1 MATQHSRVQSRNQD
15 GQILVL
21 TTVSMVALL
30 GVMALSL
37 DASFMFEKRNRLH
50 AAADAAAKS
59 AAYEIIRNPT
69 VALTSLE
76 KFADQ
81 QVIAHGFLPTRQGGT
96 TSVVVNHGPSAGPFA
111 GNVNYVEAVVS
122 ESTSTFFAQIL
133 GWFSMTPLATA
144 VAGAG
149 NPGACMILK
158 EDLTIGNTTLT
169 LNGCGVAV
177 GDDLIGENPNS
188 RITGTPLPPVGVTD
202 SCSGPCGQMGDLT
215 MGAPLPD
222 DPLLGLAAPT
232 APDPAT
238 CVAGTGATLNAGCY
252 TGIAASVTTLNS
264 GIYYVT
270 GIVDIGNLSGNN
282 VLIYLAPG
290 GRLQAGNNQQLHLTG
305 RTSGPYTGIAIF
317 QDPSNTSNFDAANH
331 FTLDVNGAIY
341 MPGADVDFANHL
353 TFTAGA
359 CNMFIAKSL
368 KIRNGS
374 GSVSNT
380 GCAAMFGGAA
390 FLTASIAQ

>member
-1 MATQHSRVQSRNQD
+1 MATHHPRVQSRGQE

-21 TTVSMVALL
+21 TTVSMIALL
-30 GVMALSL
+30 GIMAVSL

-69 VALTSLE
+69 VTLASLE

-81 QVIAHGFLPTRQGGT
+81 QVSAHGFQPTRLGGT
-96 TSVVVNHGPSAGPFA
+96 TNVVVNHGPSSGPFA
-111 GNVNYVEAVVS
+111 GNVNYVEAIVS
-122 ESTSTFFAQIL
+122 ESTSTFFANIL
-133 GWFSMTPLATA
+133 GWLSMTPLAKS

-149 NPGACMILK
+149 NPAACMILQQ
-158 EDLTIGNTTLT
+158 DLTIGNTTLT

-188 RITGTPLPPVGVTD
+188 RITGSPLPPVGVTD
-202 SCSGPCGQMGDLT
+202 TCAGPCANMGDLT

-222 DPLLGLAAPT
+222 DPFLGLAAPAMPSGPCT
-232 APDPAT
+232 
-238 CVAGTGATLNAGCY
+238 AGTAATLSPGCY
-252 TGIAASVTTLNS
+252 SGIADTVTTLS
-264 GIYYVT
+264 PGIYYVT
-270 GIVDIGNLSGNN
+270 GPVNVGNLSGNN
-282 VLIYLAPG
+282 VLIYLTG
-290 GRLQAGNNQQLHLTG
+290 AGQILAANNRELHLSG

-317 QDPSNTSNFDAANH
+317 QDPSNANNFNTGNA

-341 MPGADVDFANHL
+341 MPGADVVFNNHL
-353 TFTAGA
+353 IFTAGT

-368 KIRNGS
+368 AIRNGS

-380 GCAAMFGGAA
+380 GCAAAFGGAA